1 MKKINLALI
10 FGGQSEEHEVSIQ
23 SAKSVYENCLKS
35 SILKPLLIY
44 IDRKGIWTLEEKS
57 FFSKG
62 SSGIKVSVDFSRGLL
77 RGNKKLPIDVFFSLI
92 HGNTG
97 EDGKIQG
104 MFEMMKIPYI
114 GCSVLASA
122 VSMDKK
128 MTKTLAALNGVPV
141 LEDMLL
147 DRHTALNFA
156 LIKKTVGKWGYP
168 VFVKPNTL
176 GSSVG
181 VKKVN
186 SEKDL
191 LPAIRY
197 AFKFDREI
205 LIEKGV
211 DRAREIVCG
220 LLGSYGKF
228 KLSPCGEVRVKG
240 KHEFYDYSAKYLDD
254 NGMELLIPANISL
267 SLEKKIQACAL
278 KVFSAIKGYGLA
290 RADFFVDPKNSDK
303 FYFCEIN
310 VIPGFTSHSLYP
322 RLWQKAGIKPIAL
335 IEMLVK
341 SVFKK

>member
-10 FGGQSEEHEVSIQ
+10 FGGQSMEHEVSIQ

-35 SILKPLLIY
+35 SILKPFLIY
-44 IDRKGIWTLEEKS
+44 IDKKGRWSLEEES
-57 FFSKG
+57 FFSRG
-62 SSGIKVSVDFSRGLL
+62 SSRKEISMDFSRGLL
-77 RGNKKLPIDVFFSLI
+77 HKNKRLPVDVAFSLI

-97 EDGKIQG
+97 EDGKLQG
-104 MFEMMKIPYI
+104 MLEMMKIPYV
-114 GCSVLASA
+114 GCSVLSSA
-122 VSMDKK
+122 ISMDKK

-147 DRHTALNFA
+147 YRHTTLN
-156 LIKKTVGKWGYP
+156 LPIIKKTVHRWGYP

-181 VKKVN
+181 VRKVN

-191 LPAIRY
+191 LPAIKY

-205 LIEKGV
+205 MIEKGV
-211 DRAREIVCG
+211 DHAREVVCG
-220 LLGSYGKF
+220 LLGSYGDLKA
-228 KLSPCGEVRVKG
+228 SPCAEVRVKG

-254 NGMELLIPANISL
+254 NGMELLIPAPISS
-267 SLEKKIQACAL
+267 SLEKQIQACAI

-290 RADFFVDPKNSDK
+290 RADFFVDPQKSDK

-322 RLWQKAGIKPIAL
+322 RLWEKAGIKTIAL

-341 SVFKK
+341 LAIKR